1 MSENT
6 QFNTTAYKMAQVYLR
21 IMLENGIRAGRSL
34 ADFSAFVSDKHGD
47 TLSPYLQQF
56 FEDVSEGRI
65 KIKGLD

>member
-21 IMLENGIRAGRSL
+21 TMLENGIRAGRSL